1 MTRDSFSNN
10 KNIYFSSDSNHEDN
24 GTTQGHKNGHSSL
37 QGRCTMMNTDNIGD
51 AKHCNSAPAI
61 IALTYHQTRI
71 RQQERNEDILTSEFE
86 VNIKKSWLGC
96 PAAYKSL

>member
-1 MTRDSFSNN
+1 
-10 KNIYFSSDSNHEDN
+10 
-24 GTTQGHKNGHSSL
+24 
-37 QGRCTMMNTDNIGD
+37 MNTDNIGD